1 MSVKIQFLN
10 GGLANQTFQ
19 YIFARYYEL
28 SHPGQKMYLDDSY
41 FANNTVHNGYELE
54 KVFGLKPNMLSEVYQ
69 PDMWETI
76 LKSRREEG
84 KSIAQ
89 FMADYGVP
97 TAMIAETANHTEF
110 NAFDGQIYPIPA
122 NGYYPEILDA
132 ELDGIIYYH
141 GYWIN
146 PHWFYQFEQEF
157 RKELSFPAI
166 TDEKN
171 LKYLTQIKTQ
181 KSVSIH
187 IRRGDYVA
195 IGWAYDSQVI
205 YTSCDLFSDAFGTDW
220 TAFVFSDDIEWC
232 KEHCEELGLTLFE
245 ERVFVEGNVSGKNY
259 IDMQLMSECRGM
271 IVSNSA
277 FCYLA
282 ALLNKNKDCMLNT
295 TKRQLTV

>member
-28 SHPGQKMYLDDSY
+28 SHPGEKMYLDDSY

-54 KVFGLKPNMLSEVYQ
+54 KVFGVKPNMLSSTYQ
-69 PDMWETI
+69 PEMWEEI
-76 LKSRREEG
+76 LRMRREEK

-89 FMADYGVP
+89 IMMEYDIP
-97 TAMIAETANHTEF
+97 TVMIAEASNYNEF
-110 NAFDGQIYPIPA
+110 NPFSGQVCPIPC
-122 NGYYPEILDA
+122 NEYHPEILDV
-132 ELDGIIYYH
+132 DINGIIYYH

-146 PHWFYQFEQEF
+146 PHWYYKFEEQF
-157 RKELSFPAI
+157 RKELSFPQI

-171 LKYLTQIKTQ
+171 MNYLTQIKMT
-181 KSVSIH
+181 KSVSVH
-187 IRRGDYVA
+187 IRRGDYVTL
-195 IGWAYDSQVI
+195 GWSYRPEIVHA
-205 YTSCDLFSDAFGTDW
+205 SCELFVRTYGKDW
-220 TAFVFSDDIEWC
+220 SAFVFSDDIEWC
-232 KEHCEELGLTLFE
+232 KQNSKELGINMFE
-245 ERVFVEGNVSGKNY
+245 NQTYVEGNVKGMNY

-282 ALLNKNKDCMLNT
+282 ALLNKNKDCMVNT
-295 TKRQLTV
+295 TAREIVI